1 MLDWIVEYKENVNV
15 IATSKRYMI
24 PILTA
29 ALFTI
34 TTTQKLPK
42 CPLSDEWIKKMWY
55 MHICAYSYT
64 KETNLATLI
73 TQMELESIIIN
84 EVRQTQKE
92 KYHII
97 ILICEIL
104 KKEKANKPEFIDSE
118 NRLLGGRGMTKWVKR
133 VKRSKVA
140 VIKFIYKI
148 DKSFLDMWIYVCM
161 CVCVCVYIIFMH

>member
-1 MLDWIVEYKENVNV
+1 
-15 IATSKRYMI
+15 
-24 PILTA
+24 
-29 ALFTI
+29 
-34 TTTQKLPK
+34 
-42 CPLSDEWIKKMWY
+42 
-55 MHICAYSYT
+55 MHICVYAYT

-118 NRLLGGRGMTKWVKR
+118 NRLLVARGGWKGHDKMGEESQK
-133 VKRSKVA
+133 SQSCSYQ
-140 VIKFIYKI
+140 IY
-148 DKSFLDMWIYVCM
+148 L
-161 CVCVCVYIIFMH
+161 